1 MNHVPMRILA
11 ASAAPVRTT
20 RRALAKQKTRE
31 KVLAAARRLFVEH
44 GYEAATIRD
53 IAKAAGM
60 STGAVFASFSDKA
73 ELFDEILIE
82 DFDAVY
88 EPMIRAVEV
97 APNMDE
103 AIRGVFSV
111 AYRYCVAQLPL
122 LRAGI
127 AVSWTRGEPAEMRNR
142 QALKPIF
149 NCLNIALKQG
159 VERGELVADTDV
171 LLVSNILW
179 DVYLAGYRGAV
190 YDGQSAD
197 DLIKR
202 MVEKTNVILAGF
214 RQRS

>member
-31 KVLAAARRLFVEH
+31 KVLAAARQLFVEH

-82 DFDAVY
+82 DFNAVY
-88 EPMIRAVEV
+88 EPMTQAVAV
-97 APNMDE
+97 AANVDD
-103 AIRGVFSV
+103 AIRGIFTV
-111 AYRYCVAQLPL
+111 AYDYCTAQLPL

-127 AVSWTRGEPAEMRNR
+127 AVSWTRGDVAEHRNR
-142 QALKPIF
+142 SALKPIF
-149 NCLNIALKQG
+149 NRLNIALKEG
-159 VERGELVADTDV
+159 VERGELLADSDT
-171 LLVSNILW
+171 LLISNILW
-179 DVYLAGYRGAV
+179 DVYLAGYRGAL
-190 YDGQSAD
+190 YDGLSSG
-197 DLIKR
+197 DLIAR

-214 RQRS
+214 RQRP